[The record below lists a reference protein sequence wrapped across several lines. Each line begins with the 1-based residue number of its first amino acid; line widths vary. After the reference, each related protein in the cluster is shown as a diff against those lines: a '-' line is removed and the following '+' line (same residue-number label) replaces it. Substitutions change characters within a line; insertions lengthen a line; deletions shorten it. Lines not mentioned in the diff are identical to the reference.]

1 MLTLAEARVKAA
13 ELRRDIARGID
24 TIAEKKVVG
33 PVPTF
38 RDAATRV
45 HADHKAAWKNGKHQA
60 QWISTFETHA
70 FPMIGD
76 RRSASGQD

>member
-1 MLTLAEARVKAA
+1 MRAHRAGAA
-13 ELRRDIARGID
+13 AVYRRLIAQGVD
-24 TIAEKKVVG
+24 PVAEKKKVID

-60 QWISTFETHA
+60 QWISTLKHT
-70 FPMIGD
+70 PT
-76 RRSASGQD
+76 R